1 MRCVA
6 TLVEGDPSSPE
17 TISDRILKEWDSFQG
32 DLAFLAATPP
42 LTAALGDLTR
52 RLLNRGVV
60 RNVIGVTAES
70 VAGVAREVEG
80 LPALTAWAIQLPEG
94 SRCDTF
100 RLTSSE
106 APLGDWVDS
115 VRIDPAPV
123 SRVSLTEKDKNKLV
137 ILLADP
143 FSFAADEWFSRLE
156 EEKIGLRVIG
166 GMASGANRPGGN
178 RLVID
183 GAVVQQGA
191 VGVALSG
198 PFVAETVVS
207 QGCRP
212 IGRHFVVTKV
222 DRNILHELGRRP
234 VIEVLREQLETLS
247 DAETA
252 KLRNGGLHIGRVIN
266 EYQERFERG
275 DFLIRNVIGIAE
287 EQSLAISDLPRV
299 GQTVQFQLR
308 DAQTADEDLTDLLRR
323 PELKG
328 TKGALMFT
336 CNGRGTRLFD
346 QPHHDAQALANAV
359 GPIPAAGFFAMGE
372 FGPVGGRN
380 FIHGFTASFALFK
393 SAPHP
398 AGAS

>member
-1 MRCVA
+1 MRCVS
-6 TLVEGDPSSPE
+6 TLVDGDELSPDKV
-17 TISDRILKEWDSFQG
+17 SDQVLGEWDSFQG

-42 LTAALGDLTR
+42 MTAALGELTR
-52 RLLNRGVV
+52 RLLDRGVV
-60 RNVIGVTAES
+60 RKVIGVTAES
-70 VAGVAREVEG
+70 VAGVSREVEG
-80 LPALTAWAIQLPEG
+80 VPALTAWAIQLPEG
-94 SRCDTF
+94 SRVETL

-106 APLGDWVDS
+106 APLGDWIDP
-115 VRIDPAPV
+115 VRIDPTAA
-123 SRVSLTEKDKNKLV
+123 SCSSLAEQDKGKLV
-137 ILLADP
+137 RLLADP
-143 FSFAADEWFSRLE
+143 VSFAADEWFSRLE
-156 EEKIGLRVIG
+156 AEKIGLRVIG

-178 RLVID
+178 RLIID

-212 IGRHFVVTKV
+212 IGRHFVITKV

-234 VIEVLREQLETLS
+234 VMEVLREQLETLS
-247 DAETA
+247 DEETA

-266 EYQERFERG
+266 EYQEHFGRG

-287 EQSLAISDLPRV
+287 EQYLAISDLPRV
-299 GQTVQFQLR
+299 GQTIQFQLR
-308 DAQTADEDLTDLLRR
+308 DAQTAEEDLNALLGR
-323 PELKG
+323 PELEG
-328 TKGALMFT
+328 TTGALMFT

-346 QPHHDAQALANAV
+346 QPHHDAQALSNAL
-359 GPIPAAGFFAMGE
+359 GTIPAAGFFAMGE

-393 SAPHP
+393 PAPDP
-398 AGAS
+398 AAAI